1 VLTWGVG
8 RRAEQFVIPFVQNC
22 PQPWWAM
29 LHAILPQL
37 LDFFVKRL
45 FASWAEMQRR
55 TQGQAYV
62 FILIISLFL
71 IQLFFSIIQNN
82 ILFIFTSIHLFL
94 FFYFFDIF
102 N

>member
-1 VLTWGVG
+1 VS
-8 RRAEQFVIPFVQNC
+8 RECARAEQFVIPFVQNC

-55 TQGQAYV
+55 TQGQACV
-62 FILIISLFL
+62 FIYYNYLSFIYCSR
-71 IQLFFSIIQNN
+71 
-82 ILFIFTSIHLFL
+82 LFIFVYYSIFCLFE
-94 FFYFFDIF
+94 IF
-102 N
+102 NYK

>member
-1 VLTWGVG
+1 VW

-55 TQGQAYV
+55 TQGQAYIFNLFIYSIIYFYFYFTF
-62 FILIISLFL
+62 FILFISLFL
-71 IQLFFSIIQNN
+71 R
-82 ILFIFTSIHLFL
+82 
-94 FFYFFDIF
+94 YF
-102 N
+102 